1 VTHAAHV
8 RSLDSCSYSIFRV
21 LSYKVLN
28 TTKCFKT
35 GWSIMVLFLISS
47 SPINFVDI
55 VKWIKIYRYS
65 SWYAVTSYNQLVA

>member
-1 VTHAAHV
+1 
-8 RSLDSCSYSIFRV
+8 
-21 LSYKVLN
+21 
-28 TTKCFKT
+28 
-35 GWSIMVLFLISS
+35 MVLFLISS